1 MARKK
6 KRKKGFKFL
15 LGFIGILFAAF
26 MIKIYMPNFT
36 VVPAYKMFSGFGQEE
51 TGVVLGKEII
61 VMEYGP
67 QVIEGEIF
75 LPFDF
80 AKQYIDPYLFWDEE
94 AEKLTITTQNKVIRM
109 QTDAL
114 TYYVNQEPLTLNMPL
129 RKFGDMAYIP
139 FSFLKNLFNVEACY
153 NEENNIV
160 IMDYTTEIKTT
171 GEILSKNAPIRYEAN
186 IKSPILKKLIQGD
199 KVRIFE
205 ESEDWLL
212 VRSEDGVIGYMA
224 KKHIGNIEEMEGK
237 PVAQEE
243 EKPSWK
249 PVKGKI
255 NLVWDQVF
263 KVESSEV
270 PSKFEPIK
278 GLDVLSP
285 SWFEIENEKGD
296 LKNIAS
302 EKYVNWA
309 HSKGYQVWAMITN
322 PFNDPDLTHKVL
334 KDTNSRE
341 NIIKQLLAFSSLYN
355 LDGINIDFESLK
367 QETGEYYLQF
377 IRELA
382 PLLKEQGLVVS
393 VDMYVPSG
401 WTRHYNRSEV
411 GKVVDYIM
419 VMAYDEHWST
429 SPTSGSVASIGWV
442 EQGIKNT
449 LEEVPA
455 EKVLLGLP
463 YYTRLWEEEEV
474 DGEIK
479 VSSKA
484 YGMSRGESILKERDI
499 EPQWLDEIG
508 QYYGEFKE
516 DHKTYKIWLEEE
528 RSIEEKV
535 KLVNK
540 YNLAGV
546 AGWKRGLEKKE
557 IWDILFKYLKE

>member
-6 KRKKGFKFL
+6 RKKKGFKFL
-15 LGFIGILFAAF
+15 LGIIGIIFIVFLV
-26 MIKIYMPNFT
+26 KTYMPNFK
-36 VVPAYKMFSGFGQEE
+36 VIPAYKMFSGFGGEE
-51 TGVVLGKEII
+51 TGVVLGKDII

-67 QVIEGEIF
+67 QVIDGEIF

-80 AKQYIDPYLFWDEE
+80 AKQYIDPYLFWDAE

-109 QTDAL
+109 QTDEL
-114 TYYVNQEPLTLNMPL
+114 TYYVNQEPLMLSIPL

-139 FSFLKNLFNVEACY
+139 FSFLENLFNIEARY
-153 NEENNIV
+153 NEENNVV
-160 IMDYTTEIKTT
+160 IMDYTTDSKTI
-171 GEILSKNAPIRYEAN
+171 GEVISKTAPVRYEN
-186 IKSPILKKLIQGD
+186 SIKSPILKKLSQGD
-199 KVRIFE
+199 KARLFG
-205 ESEDWLL
+205 EDDKWFFI
-212 VRSEDGVIGYMA
+212 RSEDGIIGYVD
-224 KKHIGNIEEMEGK
+224 KKHIGNIEEIKGEPIK
-237 PVAQEE
+237 EE
-243 EKPSWK
+243 ETKPSWK
-249 PVKGKI
+249 PVSGKI

-322 PFNDPDLTHKVL
+322 PFSDPDLTHKAL

-341 NIIKQLLAFSSLYN
+341 NIIKQLLAFSALYN

-367 QETGEYYLQF
+367 QETGEYYVQF
-377 IRELA
+377 IRELT

-401 WTRHYNRSEV
+401 WTRHYNRAEV

-419 VMAYDEHWST
+419 VMTYDEHWSS
-429 SPTSGSVASIGWV
+429 SPESGSVASIGWV
-442 EQGIKNT
+442 EQGIKST

-474 DGEIK
+474 SGEIQ

-484 YGMSRGESILKERDI
+484 YGMSKAESILKENKV
-499 EPQWLDEIG
+499 EPVWLDEAG

-516 DHKTYKIWLEEE
+516 GNKTYKIWLEEE
-528 RSIEEKV
+528 KSIEEKV
-535 KLVNK
+535 RLVDK

-557 IWDILFKYLKE
+557 IWELLYKYLKE

>member
-1 MARKK
+1 MARRK
-6 KRKKGFKFL
+6 KRKQGLKVLFGI
-15 LGFIGILFAAF
+15 IGILFIGF
-26 MIKIYMPNFT
+26 MVKTYMPNFK
-36 VVPAYKMFSGFGQEE
+36 VVPAYKMFSGFGQEQA
-51 TGVVLGKEII
+51 GVVLGKDII

-80 AKQYIDPYLFWDEE
+80 AKQYIDPYLFWDEGTQ
-94 AEKLTITTQNKVIRM
+94 KLTITTQNKVIRM
-109 QTDAL
+109 QTDDL

-129 RKFGDMAYIP
+129 RKFGDVAYIP
-139 FSFLKNLFNVEACY
+139 FSFLKNLFNIEARY
-153 NEENNIV
+153 NEENNVV
-160 IMDYTTEIKTT
+160 IMDYTTDSKTI
-171 GEILSKNAPIRYEAN
+171 GEVLKKNIPIRYEDS
-186 IKSPILKKLIQGD
+186 IKSPILKKLSQGD
-199 KVRIFE
+199 QVRIFG
-205 ESEDWLL
+205 EDDKWLFI
-212 VRSEDGVIGYMA
+212 RSEDGVIGYVD
-224 KKHIGNIEEMEGK
+224 KKHIGNIEEIKGEPAK
-237 PVAQEE
+237 EE
-243 EKPSWK
+243 ETKPSWK
-249 PVKGKI
+249 PVSGKI

-270 PSKFEPIK
+270 PSKFEPVK

-322 PFNDPDLTHKVL
+322 PFSDPDLTHKAL
-334 KDTNSRE
+334 KDTDSRE
-341 NIIKQLLAFSSLYN
+341 NIIKQLLAFSALYD

-367 QETGEYYLQF
+367 QETGEYYVQF
-377 IRELA
+377 IRELT

-401 WTRHYNRSEV
+401 WTRHYNRAEV

-419 VMAYDEHWST
+419 VMTYDEHWSS
-429 SPTSGSVASIGWV
+429 SPESGSVASIGWV

-474 DGEIK
+474 SGGIQ

-484 YGMSRGESILKERDI
+484 YGMSKGETILKEQKV
-499 EPQWLDEIG
+499 EPVWLDEAG

-516 DHKTYKIWLEEE
+516 DNKTYKIWLEEE
-528 RSIEEKV
+528 KSIEEKV
-535 KLVNK
+535 KLVDK

-557 IWDILFKYLKE
+557 IWELLYKYLKE